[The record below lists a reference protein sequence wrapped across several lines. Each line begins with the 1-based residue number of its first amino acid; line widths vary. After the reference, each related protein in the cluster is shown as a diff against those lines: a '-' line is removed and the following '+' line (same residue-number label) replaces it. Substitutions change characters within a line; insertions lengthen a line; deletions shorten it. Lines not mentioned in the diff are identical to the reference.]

1 MQVPMINAIISSL
14 KLKIA
19 HSPLEDGEKTRICAL
34 VDEIPH
40 KVLQELYDS
49 ASVKMSASTMMYIC
63 CFVAGLGAESVAAIF
78 GIETSSVYRTKYR
91 IRKMFPNNKILPF

>member
-1 MQVPMINAIISSL
+1 MQLPMINAIISSL
-14 KLKIA
+14 RLKIS
-19 HSPLEDGEKTRICAL
+19 HSPLEDGEKKRISAL

-40 KVLQELYDS
+40 EVLQELYDT
-49 ASVKMSASTMMYIC
+49 ASGNMSAGTMMYLC
-63 CFVAGLGAESVAAIF
+63 CFIAGLNAESIAAIF